1 MSNTAILLIAIIAF
15 LTGFAAGYIIGRSGP
30 TDDL

>member
-1 MSNTAILLIAIIAF
+1 MSNTAILLIAIITF
-15 LTGFAAGYIIGRSGP
+15 LTGFAVGYISGRSGP